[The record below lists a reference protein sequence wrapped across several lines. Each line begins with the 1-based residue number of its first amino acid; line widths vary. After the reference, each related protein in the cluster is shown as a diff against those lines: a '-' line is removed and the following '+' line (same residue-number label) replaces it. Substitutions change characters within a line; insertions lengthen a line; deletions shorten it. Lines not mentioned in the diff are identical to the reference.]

1 MMMCPRE
8 TKCKRMI
15 SLSREDPKMAGI
27 LLQIELE
34 KTSLAINPHN
44 LTMDMVKGMEA
55 LSLDLYVV
63 EALINLLNSSI

>member
-1 MMMCPRE
+1 
-8 TKCKRMI
+8 MI
-15 SLSREDPKMAGI
+15 SLSKEDPKMEEI
-27 LLQIELE
+27 LLQTELE